1 MLIPF
6 NRNGSPIPC
15 PCNGC
20 VEPKRRFNCHAMC
33 KEYKKYKKD
42 MEEYNRLKR
51 LDDEK
56 NYMTDTH
63 KAWLQKKQK
72 EKKRRR

>member
-6 NRNGSPIPC
+6 NKSENPIKC

-33 KEYKKYKKD
+33 KEYKQYQADVKKYREKKQL
-42 MEEYNRLKR
+42 EEERYIFSDTKR
-51 LDDEK
+51 D
-56 NYMTDTH
+56 
-63 KAWLQKKQK
+63 WLQKK
-72 EKKRRR
+72 RRRNGR